1 MPLYRHP
8 HLVRGVVHT
17 PIGVFE
23 LNRGLADVP
32 ESVGEALGWQRCPEH
47 ADARTQFPS
56 SQQGTSV
63 APRGRQSERAST
75 PPERTEIAP
84 SDNVAAPTT
93 SAEVALERVLA
104 AVAAAVAGRGPIAVP
119 DRGIYVAFD
128 EGVVA
133 TCVTCRVSWK
143 VSRHNFKNLAWWRC
157 PGGCR
162 AQQGASLNDLRAPNL
177 SASQ

>member
-8 HLVRGVVHT
+8 HLVRGIVHT
-17 PIGVFE
+17 PMGAFE

-47 ADARTQFPS
+47 ADAGTRFPS
-56 SQQGTSV
+56 GLQGTPV
-63 APRGRQSERAST
+63 APSGPQRERASA
-75 PPERTEIAP
+75 PPERTEIAR

-93 SAEVALERVLA
+93 SVEVALERVLA
-104 AVAAAVAGRGPIAVP
+104 AVTAAVAGRRRIAVP

-133 TCVTCRVSWK
+133 TCVTCRVSWE
-143 VSRHNFKNLAWWRC
+143 VSRQNFKHLAWWRC

-162 AQQGASLNDLRAPNL
+162 AQQGRL
-177 SASQ
+177 

>member
-8 HLVRGVVHT
+8 HLVRGIVHT
-17 PIGVFE
+17 RMGAFE
-23 LNRGLADVP
+23 LNRGLAEVP
-32 ESVGEALGWQRCPEH
+32 ESIGEALGWQRCPEH

-56 SQQGTSV
+56 GQQGMPV
-63 APRGRQSERAST
+63 APCGPQRERASA
-75 PPERTEIAP
+75 PPQGTEIAP

-93 SAEVALERVLA
+93 SGEAALERVLA
-104 AVAAAVAGRGPIAVP
+104 AVTAAVAGRRPIAVP

-133 TCVTCRVSWK
+133 TCVTCQVSWE
-143 VSRHNFKNLAWWRC
+143 VSRHNFKHLAWWRC

-162 AQQGASLNDLRAPNL
+162 EQQGVFKRLNLDT
-177 SASQ
+177 